1 MTGWIRHFP
10 PGQNDKTVRVNMNI
24 DLAIFFQTVFFQESV
39 PGKPEIPGD
48 GLNLLLL
55 KNPPLTQAAGPADLA
70 LESGLGSLING
81 F

>member
-1 MTGWIRHFP
+1 MDQAFSLPGKMT
-10 PGQNDKTVRVNMNI
+10 KTVRVNMNI

-39 PGKPEIPGD
+39 PRKPEIPGD

-55 KNPPLTQAAGPADLA
+55 KINPPLTQAAGPADLA
-70 LESGLGSLING
+70 LETGLGSLING